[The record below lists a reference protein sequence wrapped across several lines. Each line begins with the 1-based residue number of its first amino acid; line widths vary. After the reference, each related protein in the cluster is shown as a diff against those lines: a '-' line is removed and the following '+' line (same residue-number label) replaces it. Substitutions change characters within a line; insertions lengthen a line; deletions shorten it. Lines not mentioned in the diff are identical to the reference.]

1 MMKFLL
7 QEHVEML
14 FLLYKKY
21 LIYQDRLAENVKKKR
36 VRKEKEIKLSYTNIG
51 IVLNSIQY
59 ILKLQLSQIEE
70 LENYKVN
77 DDSYLEYLWKKYILV
92 YKPNINN
99 IIGFEVGFEAIR
111 DETDEITSYQLVP
124 SAVFYYYFRVKNK

>member
-70 LENYKVN
+70 LENYKVK
-77 DDSYLEYLWKKYILV
+77 DDSYLEYLWKKYISV

-99 IIGFEVGFEAIR
+99 IIGFKVGFEAIR